1 MDYEKKLEELE
12 GIVAKFEEGRLTI
25 EEGVALFEEGVA
37 LTKACLEALSE
48 YKGKIT
54 AIQDEVNKLMEQ

>member
-12 GIVAKFEEGRLTI
+12 KIVSKLEDGRVTL

-37 LTKACLEALSE
+37 LTKNCLEALSE

-54 AIQDEVNKLMEQ
+54 TIQDEVNKLMEQ